1 MITTNTITTIS
12 ITIIIYNND
21 VRRLV
26 RSAPGTD
33 KEEGNPRKTRKPKHL
48 MEFYIELAITAS
60 PVIFAIII
68 V

>member
-1 MITTNTITTIS
+1 MITTITITTIS
-12 ITIIIYNND
+12 ITIIVYSND
-21 VRRLV
+21 SCRLV

-48 MEFYIELAITAS
+48 MEFYMDLAITAS